1 MSAALQSPFAAGIAA
16 LARDDPAAAVPLLRA
31 ALASGE
37 GGAYAELN
45 LGMAL
50 TALAQFHAAEPH
62 LRHALLALPELPEPG
77 MRLGVI
83 AAMRGDSTEAR
94 ACYEAVL
101 RRHPQHVPA
110 LAGLAAL
117 AEKAGA
123 LDQAAAL
130 LARARAAEPDEP
142 ELDFAA
148 ARLAFAAEDAALAAT
163 LAEAVLHRR
172 PLHVAA
178 AQLLARAL
186 LRCHPEA
193 AALALLDRHAAA
205 APLAPAWA
213 LAQGF
218 ACAELGQLEPA
229 IAAFQLADT
238 LAPDNPDILGEFGRL
253 LAQQDRPDEALD
265 ALLPALAARPA
276 NLDFRNLAATL
287 MWRRH
292 RYAEMVAM
300 LQAGIAEFGPH
311 PTLNLNLALV
321 LNAQG
326 RQQEALDAADAA
338 IAQAPGNIAAL
349 VNRIAVLPYHET
361 QGTAAVL
368 AAAAA
373 DIAAA
378 LPVATPLPAAPR
390 KPKPRLRLGLL
401 SGGFGIHP
409 VGWLTLAGLEALPED
424 RFELTAYSL
433 KPRRDALNAR
443 FRARAARWH
452 EVSERDDA
460 TLAALIRADEIDIL
474 IDMGG
479 YGDTGRPFV
488 LTHRPAAVQLKWVGS
503 QFCTSGLPGVDYMLT
518 DRWETPAGFEPHYSE
533 RLLRL
538 PDGYVCYLPPSYA
551 PAVSP
556 LPALRNG
563 HVTFGCFNNLAK
575 LTPTVLRLW
584 ARLLRDLP
592 DARLVIRTHALSD
605 PGTLALT
612 RDRFA
617 AAGLPLDRMDL
628 HGGCPHTEMLAGYNA
643 IDIALDPFPYTGGL
657 TVCEALYMGV
667 PVVTLAGDSFAGR
680 HALSHLSNVG
690 LPDWVATDAAGY
702 LAGAHAAAADLPA
715 LAAVRATLRQR
726 TLASPLC
733 DAPRFGANLGSALEA
748 AWAAA

>member
-1 MSAALQSPFAAGIAA
+1 MSAALQSAFAAGIEA
-16 LARDDPAAAVPLLRA
+16 LSRDDPAAAVPLLEQ

-37 GGAYAELN
+37 GGAYAALN

-50 TALAQFHAAEPH
+50 TALARFNAAEPH
-62 LRHALLALPELPEPG
+62 LRAALLALPELPEPG
-77 MRLGVI
+77 IRLGVI
-83 AAMRGDSTEAR
+83 AATRGDAAAAR
-94 ACYEAVL
+94 ACYETVL

-117 AEKAGA
+117 AEQAGQLAQASA
-123 LDQAAAL
+123 LV
-130 LARARAAEPDEP
+130 ARARLVEPDEP
-142 ELDFAA
+142 ELDAVA
-148 ARLAFAAEDAALAAT
+148 ARLALAGNSAAGAVL

-172 PLHVAA
+172 PAHVAA

-186 LRCHPEA
+186 LRDLSPPEA
-193 AALALLDRHAAA
+193 LARLAAHAAA
-205 APLAPAWA
+205 APLSPAWA
-213 LAQGF
+213 LAQGY
-218 ACAELGQLEPA
+218 AHVELDQLAPA
-229 IAAFQLADT
+229 IAAFQLADA
-238 LAPDNPDILGEFGRL
+238 LEPENPDILGEFGRL
-253 LAQQDRPDEALD
+253 LAQQDRPEEALP

-276 NLDFRNLAATL
+276 NLDYRNLASTL

-292 RYAEMVAM
+292 RYAEMVAL
-300 LQAGIAEFGPH
+300 LQEGIAEFGPH

-326 RQQEALDAADAA
+326 RQQEALAAAEA
-338 IAQAPGNIAAL
+338 SVAHAPGNIPAL

-361 QGTAAVL
+361 QGTAAKL

-373 DIAAA
+373 EIAAA
-378 LPVATPLPAAPR
+378 LPATPPLPAVAR
-390 KPKPRLRLGLL
+390 APKPRLKLGLL

-424 RFELTAYSL
+424 RFEVTAYSL

-443 FRARAARWH
+443 FRARAARWR
-452 EVSERDDA
+452 EVTDPDDA
-460 TLAALIRADEIDIL
+460 ALAQQIRADEIDIL

-488 LTHRPAAVQLKWVGS
+488 LTHRPAALQLKWVGS
-503 QFCTSGLPGVDYMLT
+503 QFSTTGLPGVDFMLT
-518 DRWETPAGFEPHYSE
+518 DRWETPAGFEPLYSE

-538 PDGYVCYLPPSYA
+538 PDGYICYLPPSYA
-551 PAVSP
+551 PPVSA

-575 LTPTVLRLW
+575 LTPAVLRLW
-584 ARLLRDLP
+584 ARLLREMP
-592 DARLVIRTHALSD
+592 SARLVIRTHALSD
-605 PGTLALT
+605 PGTRALT

-617 AAGLPLDRMDL
+617 AAGLPLDRMEL
-628 HGGCPHTEMLAGYNA
+628 HGGCPHTEMLAGYTA
-643 IDIALDPFPYTGGL
+643 IDVALDPFPYTGGL

-667 PVVTLAGDSFAGR
+667 PVVTLTGDSFASR

-690 LPDWVATDAAGY
+690 LPDWVATDAEGY
-702 LAGAHAAAADLPA
+702 LARAHQAAADLPA
-715 LAAVRATLRQR
+715 LAALRAGLRQR
-726 TLASPLC
+726 VSASPLC
-733 DAPRFGANLGSALEA
+733 DAPRFGANLAAALEA

>member
-1 MSAALQSPFAAGIAA
+1 MSAALQSPFDAAIAA
-16 LARDDPAAAVPLLRA
+16 LSREDPAAAVPLLRQ

-50 TALAQFHAAEPH
+50 TALAQFNAAVPH
-62 LRHALLALPELPEPG
+62 LRRALLALPDLPEPG
-77 MRLGVI
+77 VRLGVI
-83 AAMRGDSTEAR
+83 AATRGEVAEAT

-101 RRHPQHVPA
+101 RRHPRHVPA

-117 AEKAGA
+117 AERAGA
-123 LDQAAAL
+123 LEQAAAL
-130 LARARAAEPDEP
+130 IARARAVEPEEP
-142 ELDFAA
+142 ELDVAA
-148 ARLAFAAEDAALAAT
+148 ARLALASDDAPQAAA

-172 PLHVAA
+172 PTHVATA
-178 AQLLARAL
+178 HLLARAL
-186 LRCHPEA
+186 LRMLAPAEA
-193 AALALLDRHAAA
+193 QALLDQRAAA
-205 APLAPAWA
+205 APLSPAWA

-218 ACAELGQLEPA
+218 AAAELNQLERA
-229 IAAFQLADT
+229 IAAFRLAD
-238 LAPDNPDILGEFGRL
+238 LIDPDNPDIQLEFGRL
-253 LAQQDRPDEALD
+253 LAQQDRPDEALV

-276 NLDFRNLAATL
+276 NLDLRNLTATL
-287 MWRRH
+287 LWRRH

-300 LQAGIAEFGPH
+300 LQEGIAEFGPH

-326 RQQEALDAADAA
+326 RQQEALEAAESA
-338 IAQAPGNIAAL
+338 IVHAPGNIAAL

-361 QGTAAVL
+361 RGTAAAL

-378 LPVATPLPAAPR
+378 LPQPALLQTTPRGPR
-390 KPKPRLRLGLL
+390 SRFRLGLL

-424 RFELTAYSL
+424 RFEITAYSL
-433 KPRRDALNAR
+433 RPRRDSLNTR
-443 FRARAARWH
+443 FRARAARWRD
-452 EVSERDDA
+452 VTDPDDA
-460 TLAALIRADEIDIL
+460 ALAQQVHADGIDIL

-488 LTHRPAAVQLKWVGS
+488 LTHRPAALQLKWVGS
-503 QFCTSGLPGVDYMLT
+503 QFATSGLPGVDAMLT
-518 DRWETPAGFEPHYSE
+518 DRWETPEGFEPHYSE

-551 PAVSP
+551 PDVSP
-556 LPALRNG
+556 LPALGNG

-584 ARLLRDLP
+584 ARLLREIP
-592 DARLVIRTHALSD
+592 TARLVIRTHALSD
-605 PGTLALT
+605 PGTHALA
-612 RDRFA
+612 RQRFA
-617 AAGLPLDRMDL
+617 AAGLPLDRMEL
-628 HGGCPHTEMLAGYNA
+628 HGGCPHPEMLAGYRG

-667 PVVTLAGDSFAGR
+667 PIVSLAGDSFAGR

-690 LPDWVATDAAGY
+690 LPDWATTDAETY
-702 LAGAHAAAADLPA
+702 LARAHRAAADLPA
-715 LAAVRATLRQR
+715 LAALRASLRAR
-726 TLASPLC
+726 VSASPLC
-733 DAPRFGANLGSALEA
+733 DAPRFGANLAAALA
-748 AWAAA
+748 QAWAG